1 MVEDQ
6 EDHFMELL
14 PDKANDLRLRQ
25 EVCVNRSK
33 LCKEVEEREM
43 RYFERP
49 EVPDI
54 LKSSHEEL

>member
-14 PDKANDLRLRQ
+14 PNRENDLNLRE

-33 LCKEVEEREM
+33 LCKTVEKREL
-43 RYFERP
+43 RYFER
-49 EVPDI
+49 D
-54 LKSSHEEL
+54 EL

>member
-14 PDKANDLRLRQ
+14 PDKGNDLNLRQ

-33 LCKEVEEREM
+33 LCKEVEEREL
-43 RYFERP
+43 RYFERD
-49 EVPDI
+49 EVPEI
-54 LKSSHEEL
+54 LKSTRDEL